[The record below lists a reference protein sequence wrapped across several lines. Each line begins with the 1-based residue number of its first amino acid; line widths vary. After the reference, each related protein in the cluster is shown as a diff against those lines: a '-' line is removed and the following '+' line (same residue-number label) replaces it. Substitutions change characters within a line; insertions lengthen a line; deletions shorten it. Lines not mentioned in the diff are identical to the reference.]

1 MLEEKKE
8 QIRAV
13 EIEDEMKEAYI
24 DYSMSVIVGRALP
37 DVRDGLK
44 PVHRRILYAMNDLGM
59 TPDKSHKK
67 SARIVGEV
75 LGKYHPHG
83 DTAVYDT
90 MVRMAQDF
98 SSRYQLVDGHGNFG
112 SIDGDSAAAMRY
124 TEARM
129 NEITTELLSDIKKDT
144 VDFVDN
150 FDGTLEE
157 PEVLPAR
164 LPNLL
169 INGSSGIAVGMSTN
183 IPSHN
188 LGEVISGAIKVID
201 NPDIDSIEL
210 MKIIKGPDFP
220 TGGIIMGRGPIKNY
234 FETGRG
240 KVKLRAK
247 SEIEEEDNR
256 IIITELPYQVNKAK
270 LIKKIATLVRDDKIE
285 GISDLRD
292 ESDRRGMRIVIEL
305 KRSSNA
311 EIVLNK
317 LYKHTRLQTTF
328 GIIMLALVDNEP
340 KVLNIKEVLEHYIEH
355 QKEVVT
361 RRTQYDLT
369 KAKNRAHILEGFKI
383 ALDNID
389 QIIKLIRGSDN
400 SKKAQK
406 KLRANF
412 KLTKKQ
418 AKAILA
424 MRLSRLTGLERGKI
438 ESEYNDLQK
447 EISYLESILAS
458 EQKLLDII
466 KTELSELK
474 DNYNDPRRTVIT
486 DQKIDI
492 DIEDLIAEEEVVIT
506 LTKEG
511 YIKRI
516 PLDTY
521 RSQHRGGKGIIGIK
535 TKEGDIVQDIY
546 NTSTHDY
553 LLFFTDHGRVY
564 RIKGYQIPEA
574 GRQAR
579 GVAMINLIDLEAD
592 ENITAVLDISDFED
606 DNYLF
611 MATKNGI
618 VKKSKLEEYN
628 TNYTGLIALN
638 LDKDDKLI
646 DVKITDGNKN
656 ILLGS
661 KTGLAIHFSEDD
673 VRSIGRN
680 GRGVKGITLADDDE
694 IIGFDVVD
702 KEEIESYQLLSV
714 TNKGYGKKTPLSKYR
729 TQSRGGKGIITLKSK
744 ENNGELLDINVVKG
758 DEEVILITTNGIL
771 LRTSLAEV
779 STTGRNTQGVKLIR
793 LDDGD
798 KLASIGQ
805 VD

>member
-1 MLEEKKE
+1 MLEEKKDNVK
-8 QIRAV
+8 AV

-59 TPDKSHKK
+59 TPNKSHKK

-129 NEITTELLSDIKKDT
+129 DEITTELLSDIKKDT

-210 MKIIKGPDFP
+210 MKTIKGPDFP
-220 TGGIIMGRGPIKNY
+220 TGGIIMGRSPIKNY

-270 LIKKIATLVRDDKIE
+270 LIKKIASLVRDDKIE

-292 ESDRRGMRIVIEL
+292 ESDRRGMRIVVEL
-305 KRSSNA
+305 KRSANA

-340 KVLNIKEVLEHYIEH
+340 KVLNMKEILEHYIDH

-361 RRTQYDLT
+361 RRTKYDLG

-389 QIIKLIRGSDN
+389 QVIKLIRGSDT
-400 SKKAQK
+400 SKKAQEN
-406 KLRANF
+406 LRANF
-412 KLTKKQ
+412 ELTEKQ

-438 ESEYNDLQK
+438 EEEYNDLQK
-447 EISYLESILAS
+447 EIDYLESILAS
-458 EQKLLDII
+458 EEKLLDII

-474 DNYNDPRRTVIT
+474 DKYNDERRTVIT

-506 LTKEG
+506 LTQEG

-579 GVAMINLIDLEAD
+579 GVAIINLIDLEAD
-592 ENITAVLDISDFED
+592 ENITAVLPIADFED
-606 DNYLF
+606 ENYLF

-618 VKKSKLEEYN
+618 VKKTKLAEYN

-638 LDKDDKLI
+638 LDEDDKLI
-646 DVKITDGNKN
+646 DVKITDGNQN
-656 ILLGS
+656 ILLGTKNGIS
-661 KTGLAIHFSEDD
+661 IHFDEQE

-702 KEEIESYQLLSV
+702 NEELESYQLLSV
-714 TNKGYGKKTPLSKYR
+714 TEKGYGKKTPLTKYR
-729 TQSRGGKGIITLKSK
+729 TQSRGGKGIITLKRK
-744 ENNGELLDINVVKG
+744 ENNGDLVDISVVNG
-758 DEEVILITTNGIL
+758 NEEIILISTNGIL
-771 LRTSLAEV
+771 LRTSLSEV
-779 STTGRNTQGVKLIR
+779 STTGRNTQGVR
-793 LDDGD
+793 LMCLNDGD

-805 VD
+805 VE

>member
-8 QIRAV
+8 QIRPV

-129 NEITTELLSDIKKDT
+129 DEITTELLSDIKKDT

-201 NPDIDSIEL
+201 NPDIDPIEL

-270 LIKKIATLVRDDKIE
+270 LIKKIATLVRDDKID

-292 ESDRRGMRIVIEL
+292 ESDRRGMRIVVEL
-305 KRSSNA
+305 KRSANA

-340 KVLNIKEVLEHYIEH
+340 KVLNMKEILEHYIEH

-389 QIIKLIRGSDN
+389 QVIKLIRGSDT
-400 SKKAQK
+400 SKKAQE

-412 KLTKKQ
+412 DLTEKQ

-438 ESEYNDLQK
+438 DSEFNDLQK

-474 DNYNDPRRTVIT
+474 DKYDDPRRTVIT

-492 DIEDLIAEEEVVIT
+492 DIEDLIAKEEVVIT

-511 YIKRI
+511 YVKRI

-592 ENITAVLDISDFED
+592 ENITAVLPIANFED
-606 DNYLF
+606 ENYLF

-618 VKKSKLEEYN
+618 VKKTKLEEYN
-628 TNYTGLIALN
+628 TNYTGLIALT
-638 LDKDDKLI
+638 LDEDDKLI

-661 KTGLAIHFSEDD
+661 KNGLAIHFSEED

-680 GRGVKGITLADDDE
+680 GRGVKGITLAADDE

-702 KEEIESYQLLSV
+702 EEEVESYELLSV
-714 TNKGYGKKTPLSKYR
+714 TEKGYGKKTPLSKYR

-744 ENNGELLDINVVKG
+744 ENNGKLLDINVVQG
-758 DEEVILITTNGIL
+758 DEEIILITTNGIL
-771 LRTSLAEV
+771 LRTSLSEV
-779 STTGRNTQGVKLIR
+779 STTGRNTQGVRLMR